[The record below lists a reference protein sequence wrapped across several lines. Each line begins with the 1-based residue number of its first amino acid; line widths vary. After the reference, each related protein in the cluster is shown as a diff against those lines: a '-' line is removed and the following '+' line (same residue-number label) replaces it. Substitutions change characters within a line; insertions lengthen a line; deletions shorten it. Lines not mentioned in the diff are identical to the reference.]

1 MVDDVSAQMCLLR
14 FCLKD
19 NRIDGRFFD
28 SAQNDGKADSRTRRF
43 PRSAEEAPRLTK
55 HLLRHRMM

>member
-19 NRIDGRFFD
+19 NRTGGRFFD
-28 SAQNDGKADSRTRRF
+28 SAQNDVLADSRTRRF
-43 PRSAEEAPRLTK
+43 PLSC
-55 HLLRHRMM
+55 

>member
-19 NRIDGRFFD
+19 NRIDGRFFE
-28 SAQNDGKADSRTRRF
+28 SAQNDRKADGQACEIPST
-43 PRSAEEAPRLTK
+43 
-55 HLLRHRMM
+55 